1 MPHPRAAAERAQAAV
16 EFAICL
22 PILCML
28 LIATI
33 EYGQMIWRDMELTS
47 AARDG
52 ARRAAVA
59 RNEPDPAADVRG
71 AVASS
76 LDRIEE
82 GRVTTTVTGGWDR
95 DDTVTVRVTT
105 PHELDIM
112 GIEVWQG
119 NLRAE
124 STVRIG

>member
-1 MPHPRAAAERAQAAV
+1 V
-16 EFAICL
+16 L

-28 LIATI
+28 LMAVI
-33 EYGQMIWRDMELTS
+33 EFGQMTWRDMELTS

-59 RNEPDPAADVRG
+59 REEPSPVASVRG
-71 AVASS
+71 VVASS
-76 LDRIEE
+76 LDRYQS
-82 GRVTTTVTGGWDR
+82 GDVTTTVTGGWNRGDQ
-95 DDTVTVRVTT
+95 VTVRVTA

-112 GIEVWQG
+112 GIEVWNG
-119 NLRAE
+119 TLRAE